1 MVKLMLMKKI
11 LASAALCLLV
21 PSLVAQV
28 TPIPQSVQP
37 TSGAVVYSLP
47 RTAVKLKVEVVKE
60 NHVEGPY
67 ASYAQKYLS
76 INVPGRAAANYTIE
90 SISMMPVQEAD
101 PSQTFMLNLSS
112 TKNASANFLAF
123 TSEGLILPVGY
134 NNGNFSQVRFSTP
147 PAGAMSFFDMNS
159 EPNFI
164 SESAVFYN
172 TVKTDTGYVKV
183 PVQRAQLVEKNTE
196 KKAEEVANMIFNLR
210 KKRIELI
217 TGEAD
222 NIPTGEG
229 LRAALEEIQRLEDEY
244 LSLFI
249 GKTYSGTETYY
260 FDVVPTAEQN
270 KQSYIAF
277 RFSETQGVLPPSNV
291 AGRPVILELQTE
303 KSAPSI
309 DTGGASKSAQI
320 FYRVPQI
327 VFARLLDG
335 QKVLIQ
341 DRIPVLQLGQ
351 TLSIPADALMK

>member
-1 MVKLMLMKKI
+1 MKKI
-11 LASAALCLLV
+11 LASVVLCLLV
-21 PSLVAQV
+21 SGAMAQV
-28 TPIPQSVQP
+28 SPLSRSAQP
-37 TSGAVVYSLP
+37 TSGSVVYSLP

-60 NHVEGPY
+60 SYVEGPY

-76 INVPGRAAANYTIE
+76 INTPRRAAAGYTIE
-90 SISMMPVQEAD
+90 SISMKSVQESD

-112 TKNASANFLAF
+112 TKNGSANFLAF
-123 TSEGLILPVGY
+123 MSEGLILPVGY
-134 NNGNFSQVRFSTP
+134 SGSDFGQARYSTP
-147 PAGAMSFFDMNS
+147 PTEFMSFYDMNS

-164 SESAVFYN
+164 NEAAVFYN
-172 TVKTDTGYVKV
+172 TVKTDTGFVRV

-196 KKAEEVANMIFNLR
+196 KKAEEVANTIFNLR
-210 KKRIELI
+210 KKRIELV

-229 LRAALEEIQRLEDEY
+229 LRAALEEIQRLEEEY

-249 GKTYSGTETYY
+249 GKTYSGTEVYY
-260 FDVVPTAEQN
+260 FDVLPTAEQS

-277 RFSETQGVLPPSNV
+277 RFSETQGVLPSSNV
-291 AGRPVILELQTE
+291 AGRPIILELQAE
-303 KSAPSI
+303 KSAASV
-309 DTGGASKSAQI
+309 DTGGASKAAQI

-327 VFARLLDG
+327 VLARLLDG